1 MNTCAIIGCGD
12 VGASIGYTI
21 IHGGLFSKL
30 ILIDL
35 NHDKAVGE
43 AMDMSHAVPFA
54 KPVQVV
60 AGSYK
65 DLADCSVIVITAGA
79 NQKPDETRIDLV
91 SRNTKIMESIID
103 QITAYNTDAILLVVS
118 NPVDI
123 MTYVALKRSN
133 FPKERVIGS
142 GTVLDTARLKY
153 LLAQKLTIDSRN
165 VHAFVIGEHGDSEL
179 PVFSSANISGIDFV
193 DFWRSHDKTAQDME
207 DIFDDVRNS
216 AYDIIKRKGSTYYG
230 IAAAVERILQ
240 AIMRDENSVLTV
252 SSLVEGSYQLQ
263 DLCIGLPSIVGRTGV
278 KHIIEVPLN
287 DYEAQQLHTSATTV
301 KDVIGTIGY
310 RK

>member
-1 MNTCAIIGCGD
+1 
-12 VGASIGYTI
+12 
-21 IHGGLFSKL
+21 
-30 ILIDL
+30 
-35 NHDKAVGE
+35 
-43 AMDMSHAVPFA
+43 MSHAVPFA

-60 AGSYK
+60 AGSYE
-65 DLADCSVIVITAGA
+65 DLADCSIIVITAGA

>member
-193 DFWRSHDKTAQDME
+193 DFWRAHDKTAQDME

-252 SSLVEGSYQLQ
+252 SSLVEGSYQLH
-263 DLCIGLPSIVGRTGV
+263 DLCIGLPSIIGRTGV

>member
-1 MNTCAIIGCGD
+1 MNCAIIGCGD

-30 ILIDL
+30 ILTDL

-60 AGSYK
+60 AGSYE

-103 QITAYNTDAILLVVS
+103 QITAYNTNAILLIVS

-123 MTYVALKRSN
+123 MTYVAWKRSK

-153 LLAQKLTIDSRN
+153 LLAQRLAIDSRN

-193 DFWRSHDKTAQDME
+193 DFWRASNYTAQDME
-207 DIFDDVRNS
+207 EIFDDVRNS
-216 AYDIIKRKGSTYYG
+216 AYEIINRKGSTYYG

-252 SSLVEGSYQLQ
+252 SSLIEGSYQLH
-263 DLCIGLPSIVGRTGV
+263 DLCIGLPSIVGRNGV
-278 KHIIEVPLN
+278 KRIIEVPLN
-287 DYEAQQLHTSATTV
+287 DYESKQLAASAATIQE
-301 KDVIGTIGY
+301 VIQTIGY
-310 RK
+310 HQK